1 MRKLSCLIIAAI
13 CCVFFTST
21 AQAVDLP
28 ITSPFGWRIHP
39 ITGTW
44 KFHSGIDIGF
54 DYGTPVNVVMYGQV
68 MMAGDYG
75 DGYGNQVLVYHPLND
90 TYTRYG
96 HMCQVIVG
104 VGDVIDAGTI
114 IGYVG
119 STGNSTGPHLHL
131 EYIVP
136 DGSGGYV
143 YADPLSLWG
152 E

>member
-1 MRKLSCLIIAAI
+1 MKKLSCLMAVI
-13 CCVFFTST
+13 CFLMLSIPT
-21 AQAVDLP
+21 ASAVDLP

-68 MMAGDYG
+68 VMAGDYD
-75 DGYGNQVLVYHPLND
+75 DGYGNQVLVYHPLTD

-96 HMCQVIVG
+96 HMCEILVS
-104 VGDVIDAGTI
+104 VGDVIDADTI